1 MEGTKAKPVIASLLF
16 YSSVDQ
22 IFTYGKMTFGEQ
34 TAIKY
39 ENLIYE
45 KVQQLATDYL
55 LHAEYPYLPTKDKRY
70 RRIVLPAHLIVY
82 RITAKQIEVL
92 DIIHQ
97 AQSISHITQLRNI
110 KP

>member
-16 YSSVDQ
+16 FSSVDQ
-22 IFTYGKMTFGEQ
+22 IFEYGKETFGEGQ
-34 TAIKY
+34 AIKY

-45 KVQQLATDYL
+45 KVKQLTTDYL
-55 LHAEYPYLPTKDKRY
+55 LHAEYPYLPTVDKRY
-70 RRIVLPAHLIVY
+70 RRIILPAHLIVY

-92 DIIHQ
+92 NIIHQ
-97 AQSISHITQLRNI
+97 AESISHIKQLRSI

>member
-22 IFTYGKMTFGEQ
+22 IFIYGKENFGEKS
-34 TAIKY
+34 AIRY
-39 ENLIYE
+39 EHLIFE
-45 KVQQLATDYL
+45 KAQQLATDYL

-82 RITAKQIEVL
+82 RITAKQIEIL

-97 AQSISHITQLRNI
+97 AQSISHTKRLRNI